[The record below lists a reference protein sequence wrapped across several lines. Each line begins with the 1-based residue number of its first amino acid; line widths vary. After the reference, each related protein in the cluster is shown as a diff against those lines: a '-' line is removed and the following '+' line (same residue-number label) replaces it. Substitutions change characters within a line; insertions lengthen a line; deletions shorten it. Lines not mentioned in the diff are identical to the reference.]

1 MNKVN
6 IKLEPATVENITVKI
21 QDILIEKKVLQKRID
36 KAIKYIEEWQRF
48 PYINEV
54 IHEELRNLLDILKY

>member
-6 IKLEPATVENITVKI
+6 IKLEPTTAENITVKI
-21 QDILIEKKVLQKRID
+21 QDILIEKQVLQKRID

-48 PYINEV
+48 PHTNRV